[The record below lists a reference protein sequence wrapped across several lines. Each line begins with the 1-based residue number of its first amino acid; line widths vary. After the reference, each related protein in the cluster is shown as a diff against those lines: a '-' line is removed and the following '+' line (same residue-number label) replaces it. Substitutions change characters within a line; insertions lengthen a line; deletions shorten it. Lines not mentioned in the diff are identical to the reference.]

1 MLCVSERVVSGV
13 GFVSVGAAPSCG
25 MDLTRPQHPTG
36 LTILYL
42 TEVWE
47 RFSFYGMKYLLLLY
61 LTKYHLFSDAAGLGV
76 LGSYASLVYAM
87 PVLGG
92 LIADRFIGMR
102 KAVTFGG
109 LLLVAGHL
117 GMAFE
122 GEAAHQTAVGIV
134 RDAVTMRGLST

>member
-1 MLCVSERVVSGV
+1 
-13 GFVSVGAAPSCG
+13 
-25 MDLTRPQHPTG
+25 
-36 LTILYL
+36 
-42 TEVWE
+42 
-47 RFSFYGMKYLLLLY
+47 
-61 LTKYHLFSDAAGLGV
+61 
-76 LGSYASLVYAM
+76 M

-122 GEAAHQTAVGIV
+122 GEAAV
-134 RDAVTMRGLST
+134 RRRRYRPR

>member
-1 MLCVSERVVSGV
+1 
-13 GFVSVGAAPSCG
+13 
-25 MDLTRPQHPTG
+25 
-36 LTILYL
+36 
-42 TEVWE
+42 
-47 RFSFYGMKYLLLLY
+47 
-61 LTKYHLFSDAAGLGV
+61 
-76 LGSYASLVYAM
+76 M

-122 GEAAHQTAVGIV
+122 GEAARQTAAGIV
-134 RDAVTMRGLST
+134 RDDQALSIFYLSLALIVVGVGFLKPNIRRGRQALSRG